1 MKATTPHIVFIG
13 AGNMARAIIGGLL
26 ASGTSPDTITACE
39 PDLARVR
46 DLESQGIQVSCD
58 NAAATARADLLVLAV
73 KPQIMRQVCE
83 PLAVAVQAR
92 QPLVISVAAGLQL
105 ATLEQWL
112 GGQLS
117 LVRCMPNT
125 PALVQCG
132 ASALFAN
139 PRVSEMQKFQA
150 QALMKATGLALWV
163 EQEAQLD
170 AVTAVSGSGPAYY
183 FLMMEAMIAAG
194 QALGLSEETARAL
207 TLQTALGAAQMAT
220 QSPLAPAQLR
230 AQVTSPGGTTEQAIQ
245 RFQQDGYEAM
255 VERAMRACAQRAEA
269 LAAELGTH

>member
-83 PLAVAVQAR
+83 PLAAAVQAR